1 MHARINFKRA
11 LCALLY
17 MGMMI
22 GGPACSNK
30 HDHEHDHE
38 QHEHSHEKDHNHEG
52 EDHDHEEGEHGEG
65 HSENPNLVYFPKS
78 QSSTVDFATEQVAR
92 RPFGEVVRT
101 MALVEPSNG
110 DERVVVAKASGI
122 VHLAGDKVVEGK
134 SVSGGETLFTI
145 DAAAM
150 ADNNLSV
157 KLSEAESTYQYAKK
171 EYERRADLVKD
182 KIVSESDFQ
191 NSRAEYEKAK
201 ANYEALRKGFSGGKS
216 AGSAPISGFIKK
228 VYVRNGEYVEAG
240 APLASVSQNRNL
252 YIRAEI
258 SPRKSAGLRN
268 ISGATIKNPVDGK
281 VYTLGELNGSMVSV
295 GRGADAE
302 NPLVPVV
309 FQVANS
315 ADFVPGTFVE
325 MFITSGEGE
334 ALTAPVS
341 ALVEEMGNYFM
352 FVEKEP
358 EHYEKRQVTVG
369 KSDGRNVQLLS
380 GVKEGETIVSKG
392 AVLVK
397 LAQASGKLDAHA
409 GHVH

>member
-1 MHARINFKRA
+1 MHVNIKFKGA

-17 MGMMI
+17 MSLMI
-22 GGPACSNK
+22 GGVGCAHNHH
-30 HDHEHDHE
+30 HDHESENHDHNQE
-38 QHEHSHEKDHNHEG
+38 KSHSHKGEEHNHEAA
-52 EDHDHEEGEHGEG
+52 ES
-65 HSENPNLVYFPKS
+65 HSENPNIIFFPEE
-78 QSSTVDFATEQVAR
+78 QSKTVEFATEKAER
-92 RPFGEVVRT
+92 HPFWEVVRT
-101 MALVEPSNG
+101 MAFVEPSNG

-122 VHLAGDKVVEGK
+122 VNLAGDRLVDGK
-134 SVSGGETLFTI
+134 SVSAGETLFTI
-145 DAAAM
+145 DATAL

-157 KLSEAESTYQYAKK
+157 KLREAESAWQFAKK
-171 EYERRADLVKD
+171 EYERKQELVKD

-191 NSRAEYEKAK
+191 NSKAEYEKAT

-216 AGSAPISGFIKK
+216 AGASPISGFVKR

-240 APLASVSQNRNL
+240 TPVASVAQNRNL

-268 ISGATIKNPVDGK
+268 VTGATIKNPVDGK
-281 VYTLGELNGSMVSV
+281 VYSLSELDGSLVSV
-295 GRGADAE
+295 GKGADME

-309 FQVANS
+309 FQVSNTV
-315 ADFVPGTFVE
+315 DFVPGTFVE

-334 ALTAPVS
+334 SLTVPVT
-341 ALVEEMGNYFM
+341 ALVEEMGNYFA
-352 FVEKEP
+352 FVEVEP
-358 EHYEKRQVTVG
+358 EHYEKRQVVTGKTDG
-369 KSDGRNVQLLS
+369 KSVQILG